1 MCSSGHRA
9 AASRRRSP
17 RRTPAAL
24 AVAEQAI
31 TRFAKVTAT
40 GSVADWPAAAAAAT
54 AGQSMHQIASTLEE
68 AIRVNRFALDQSTVR
83 TG

>member
-9 AASRRRSP
+9 AASRRRRP
-17 RRTPAAL
+17 RRTPAAR

-31 TRFAKVTAT
+31 TRFARVTAT
-40 GSVADWPAAAAAAT
+40 GSVADRSAAAAAAT
-54 AGQSMHQIASTLEE
+54 AGQSMHQIAKTRE
-68 AIRVNRFALDQSTVR
+68 AITISRFALDRSTVR

>member
-17 RRTPAAL
+17 RRTPAAR

-31 TRFAKVTAT
+31 TRFANVTAT

-54 AGQSMHQIASTLEE
+54 AGQSMHQIANTRE
-68 AIRVNRFALDQSTVR
+68 AIRVSRFALDRPTVR
-83 TG
+83 NG